1 MTEAAESHV
10 PLFRSLAVEQ
20 RNKHGLAWN
29 NERNTIGTG
38 GLKALAQEVLRR
50 NSHRNVGG
58 KSIGESCSTTGSPLE
73 QKSTPVPGPMRALKA
88 DEDVPVDQLALIEN
102 GAGMPREWV
111 EGCARFGVA
120 TRPAAIPPTRWAELF
135 NASMSFLDRWGL
147 QAAALGWKTA
157 DIFGCH
163 PEAPLARHD
172 MQGLV
177 FLIGSGEV
185 VAVTA
190 ATAAIRTK
198 GGSLLTFRRMPLP
211 PGKRPACLWEL

>member
-1 MTEAAESHV
+1 MTEVADRHV
-10 PLFRSLAVEQ
+10 PLFRSLVVGR

-29 NERNTIGTG
+29 KERNTVGTG

-58 KSIGESCSTTGSPLE
+58 KSIGESCSTTDSLLE
-73 QKSTPVPGPMRALKA
+73 QKSMSVPGSMGALKA
-88 DEDVPVDQLALIEN
+88 DEEAPVDQLALIEN

-135 NASMSFLDRWGL
+135 NASMIFLDRWGL
-147 QAAALGWKTA
+147 QAAALGWKTS

-163 PEAPLARHD
+163 REAPLARCD

-177 FLIGSGEV
+177 FVIGSGEV

-198 GGSLLTFRRMPLP
+198 GGSLLTFRRMPVP
-211 PGKRPACLWEL
+211 PGERPACLWEL

>member
-1 MTEAAESHV
+1 MTEVADRHV
-10 PLFRSLAVEQ
+10 PLFRYLAVER
-20 RNKHGLAWN
+20 RNKHGLGWN

-58 KSIGESCSTTGSPLE
+58 KNIGESCSTTDPLLE
-73 QKSTPVPGPMRALKA
+73 QKSMPVRGSMRAFKT
-88 DEDVPVDQLALIEN
+88 DEEVPVDQLALIEN

-120 TRPAAIPPTRWAELF
+120 TPPAAIPPTRWAELF
-135 NASMSFLDRWGL
+135 GASMSFLDRWGL
-147 QAAALGWKTA
+147 QAAALGWKAA

-163 PEAPLARHD
+163 REAPLVRCD

-185 VAVTA
+185 VAITA
-190 ATAAIRTK
+190 ATAVIRTG